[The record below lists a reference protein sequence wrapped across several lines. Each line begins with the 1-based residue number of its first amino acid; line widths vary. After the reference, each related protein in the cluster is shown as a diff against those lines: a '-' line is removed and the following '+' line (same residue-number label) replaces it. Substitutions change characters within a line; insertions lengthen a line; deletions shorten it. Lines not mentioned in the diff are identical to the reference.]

1 MANSSKDKQKN
12 IAKHVAIIMD
22 GNGRWAISNSLNI
35 SKGHSKGVEIVRDI
49 VEESVKQNIASL
61 TLYAFSS
68 ENWSRPKSEIDAIKK
83 LVVKAINEQV
93 PDLKKQKVKLKFF
106 GEIEDFGSKILS
118 KIYEAETAT
127 SEYESVLDLN
137 VALGYGGRQDIVNL
151 TKKISSKV
159 KDGLIALE
167 EIDEKMISGFS
178 SSPVEDIDLLI
189 RTGRANPAILDDIKV
204 DYYGNLTVLTQTA
217 SISVE
222 DGRSLVIS
230 PWDKSLIPEIEKA
243 ISNSNLGLNPSTS
256 SDLIRITMPALTEET
271 RQDYIKQARAEAE
284 NSRVSIR
291 NIRRDA
297 NQASKELQS
306 SGEIS
311 EDDLRRI
318 EDLIQKETDKYIG
331 LVDSELKAKESDL
344 LEI

>member
-68 ENWSRPKSEIDAIKK
+68 ENWSRPKPEIDAIKK

-118 KIYEAETAT
+118 KIEEAEAAT
-127 SEYESVLDLN
+127 NEYEPVLNLN

-159 KDGLIALE
+159 KDGQITIE
-167 EIDEKMISGFS
+167 QIDEKMISEFS
-178 SSPVEDIDLLI
+178 SSPVADVDLLI
-189 RTGRANPAILDDIKV
+189 RTG
-204 DYYGNLTVLTQTA
+204 G
-217 SISVE
+217 
-222 DGRSLVIS
+222 
-230 PWDKSLIPEIEKA
+230 DKR
-243 ISNSNLGLNPSTS
+243 ISNFLLYQIAYT
-256 SDLIRITMPALTEET
+256 
-271 RQDYIKQARAEAE
+271 
-284 NSRVSIR
+284 
-291 NIRRDA
+291 
-297 NQASKELQS
+297 
-306 SGEIS
+306 EIS
-311 EDDLRRI
+311 FVNKYWPDFTKEDFIECINNFKKVSRRFGKRI
-318 EDLIQKETDKYIG
+318 
-331 LVDSELKAKESDL
+331 
-344 LEI
+344 